1 MKKLSTYLFLVLFSF
16 QTPSWADDIRD
27 FQIEGMSIG
36 DSLLDYFTE
45 EKIKDKLKDKKT
57 YYYKN
62 NKYATIGFNKI
73 SSDQIY
79 ERIVV
84 TIKPKDNKYII
95 YEIRGEITFH
105 NNIDDCLDRQKIITN
120 EISQLFKNLKFKD
133 RKVKHG
139 VDKTGKSIVYSKELE
154 FENKDEIRIGC
165 LDWSAEM
172 TKKNNWKDGLWV
184 LLASDELLTWV
195 TEEAFK

>member
-73 SSDQIY
+73 SSHQIY
-79 ERIVV
+79 ERIAF

-133 RKVKHG
+133 RTVKHG
-139 VDKTGKSIVYSKELE
+139 VDKTGKSIVYAKELE

>member
-1 MKKLSTYLFLVLFSF
+1 MKKLSTYLFLFLFSF
-16 QTPSWADDIRD
+16 QIPSWADDIRD
-27 FQIEGMSIG
+27 FQIEGISLYS
-36 DSLLDYFTE
+36 SLLDYFTE
-45 EKIKDKLKDKKT
+45 KKIKDKLKDEKT

-62 NKYATIGFNKI
+62 NKYAIIGFGKI
-73 SSDQIY
+73 SSNQIY
-79 ERIVV
+79 ENIVV

-95 YEIRGEITFH
+95 YEIRGEIDF
-105 NNIDDCLDRQKIITN
+105 NNIDDCLDKQKIIAN
-120 EISQLFKNLKFKD
+120 EVSQLFKNLKFKD

-139 VDKTGKSIVYSKELE
+139 VDKTGKSIVYAKELE

-195 TEEAFK
+195 SEEAFK

>member
-1 MKKLSTYLFLVLFSF
+1 MRVFVAVLILIFSL
-16 QTPSWADDIRD
+16 QSLTKADDIRD
-27 FQIEGMSIG
+27 FQIEGISLYS
-36 DSLLDYFTE
+36 SLLDYFTE
-45 EKIKDKLKDKKT
+45 KKIKDKLKDEST

-62 NKYATIGFNKI
+62 NKYAIIGFDEI

-95 YEIRGEITFH
+95 YEIRGEIDF
-105 NNIDDCLDRQKIITN
+105 NNIDDCLDKQKIIVN
-120 EISQLFKNLKFKD
+120 EVSQLFKNLKFKD

-139 VDKTGKSIVYSKELE
+139 VDKTGKSIVYAKELE

-165 LDWSAEM
+165 LDWSDEM
-172 TKKNNWKDGLWV
+172 TNKNNWKDGLMV
-184 LLASDELLTWV
+184 LLASNELLTWV
-195 TEEAFK
+195 TEEAYK

>member
-1 MKKLSTYLFLVLFSF
+1 MKKLLWILVLVLLTL
-16 QTPSWADDIRD
+16 QTPSQADDIRD
-27 FQIEGMSIG
+27 FEIEGISLYS
-36 DSLLDYFTE
+36 SLLDYFTE
-45 EKIKDKLKDKKT
+45 KKIKDKLKDESA

-62 NKYATIGFNKI
+62 NKYAIIGFDKI

-79 ERIVV
+79 ENIVV

-95 YEIRGEITFH
+95 YEIRGEIKF
-105 NNIDDCLDRQKIITN
+105 NNIDDCLDKQKIIAN

-139 VDKTGKSIVYSKELE
+139 VDKTGKSIVYAKELE
-154 FENKDEIRIGC
+154 FENKDEIRIAC
-165 LDWSAEM
+165 LDWSDEM
-172 TKKNNWKDGLWV
+172 TKKNNWRDGMMV

-195 TEEAFK
+195 TEEAYK

>member
-1 MKKLSTYLFLVLFSF
+1 MKKLFTYLFLVLFTL
-16 QTPSWADDIRD
+16 QTPSQADDIRD
-27 FQIEGMSIG
+27 FQIEGMSLYS
-36 DSLLDYFTE
+36 SLLDYFTG
-45 EKIKDKLKDKKT
+45 EKIKDKLKDEST

-62 NKYATIGFNKI
+62 NKYAIIGFDKI

-95 YEIRGEITFH
+95 YEIRGEIEF
-105 NNIDDCLDRQKIITN
+105 NNIDDCLDKQKIIVN
-120 EISQLFKNLKFKD
+120 EVSQLFKNLKFKD

-139 VDKTGKSIVYSKELE
+139 VDKTGKSIVYAKELE

-165 LDWSAEM
+165 LDWSDEM
-172 TKKNNWKDGLWV
+172 TKKNNWKDGMMV

-195 TEEAFK
+195 TEEAYK

>member
-1 MKKLSTYLFLVLFSF
+1 MRLFIAVLVLLFSF
-16 QTPSWADDIRD
+16 QSWTKADDIRD
-27 FQIEGMSIG
+27 FQIEGISLG
-36 DSLLDYFTE
+36 DSLLDYFSE
-45 EKIKDKLKDKKT
+45 EKIKEKLQDTKT

-62 NKYATIGFNKI
+62 NKYAVFGFNNI
-73 SSDQIY
+73 SQTYD
-79 ERIVV
+79 RIVF

-95 YEIRGEITFH
+95 YSVRGQLNFN
-105 NNIDDCLDRQKIITN
+105 NNIDGCLDKQKIIVN
-120 EISQLFKNLKFKD
+120 EVSQLFKNLKFKD

-139 VDKTGKSIVYSKELE
+139 VDKTGKSIVYAKELE

-184 LLASDELLTWV
+184 LLASEELLTWI